1 MMMNIQDFIHSDPAI
16 QNGQLV
22 FRGTD
27 VLVEALLLHIE
38 QERAIDEFV
47 EDNPSVSMEQV
58 MGVINFAHA
67 LIERK
72 KK

>member
-1 MMMNIQDFIHSDPAI
+1 MNIQDFIHSDPAI
-16 QNGQLV
+16 KNGQLV

-58 MGVINFAHA
+58 KGVINFAHA

-72 KK
+72 KQ